1 MREEKATEQGK
12 KKGRFPRRA
21 AALAAVAVAL
31 SVLASGCGNGGSS
44 PASSL
49 ETPPAEQS
57 PAAVTNGI
65 ATGDPSGPSAP
76 QPAGTALPVEPGA
89 ASPAPAPSS
98 RLPGFGDDSASP
110 LRREGEYVPEAE
122 APAQDHGTEGPS
134 DVPGE
139 LPKPQPA
146 GSDDP
151 LAAVLPD
158 GRDPGL
164 PRTQI
169 AKPEARPEY
178 PGPGSIREPQRE
190 FRRDTNALFG
200 AVRPVSGTERPFNQ
214 AEIRWCLAERI
225 RLEAAG
231 ANIDRTKGDAVDAF
245 NRAAR
250 GYNASCGYY
259 TYRHEDRVAAERDVN
274 AWENEIRT
282 EGRGFFR
289 PR

>member
-1 MREEKATEQGK
+1 MESGRKRKCFPSLATSLAAI
-12 KKGRFPRRA
+12 A
-21 AALAAVAVAL
+21 AALALL
-31 SVLASGCGNGGSS
+31 SSGCGKSGSPDASS
-44 PASSL
+44 PEAPS
-49 ETPPAEQS
+49 AVQS
-57 PAAVTNGI
+57 PVAAQGESPAGG
-65 ATGDPSGPSAP
+65 ATGPSAEE
-76 QPAGTALPVEPGA
+76 PAGTSLPAEPRA

-178 PGPGSIREPQRE
+178 PGPGSVREPQRE

>member
-122 APAQDHGTEGPS
+122 GPVQDPGPEGPS

-139 LPKPQPA
+139 LPKPQPS

-151 LAAVLPD
+151 LSAILS
-158 GRDPGL
+158 GGHDPEFH
-164 PRTQI
+164 RTEGV
-169 AKPEARPEY
+169 KPEDQAENPAPAPAREQ
-178 PGPGSIREPQRE
+178 QRE

-200 AVRPVSGTERPFNQ
+200 AVRPAPGTERPFNQ

-250 GYNASCGYY
+250 GYNASCGHY
-259 TYRHEDRVAAERDVN
+259 TFRHEDRVAAERDVN
-274 AWENEIRT
+274 SWENEIRA

>member
-1 MREEKATEQGK
+1 MATSLAAI
-12 KKGRFPRRA
+12 A
-21 AALAAVAVAL
+21 AALALL
-31 SVLASGCGNGGSS
+31 SSGCGKSGSPDASS
-44 PASSL
+44 PEAPS
-49 ETPPAEQS
+49 AVQS
-57 PAAVTNGI
+57 PVAAQGESPAGG
-65 ATGDPSGPSAP
+65 ATGPSAEE
-76 QPAGTALPVEPGA
+76 PAGTSLPAEPRA

-178 PGPGSIREPQRE
+178 PGPGSVREPQRE

-231 ANIDRTKGDAVDAF
+231 ANIDKTKGDAVDAF